1 MLGQDGPNSI
11 SPQVNVGLYHKLPN
25 FGSLKTKIL
34 FWIMICH
41 DSTRILQQIHE
52 QHVTWLLEQ
61 QMHQIKF

>member
-25 FGSLKTKIL
+25 FGSMKTKIL

-41 DSTRILQQIHE
+41 DYTRILQQIHE
-52 QHVTWLLEQ
+52 HHAT
-61 QMHQIKF
+61 